1 MESNSGVLLCLKA
14 FRKIVG
20 YDGSVI
26 LPAAAGGKKKSFV
39 YLTFKWKEN

>member
-26 LPAAAGGKKKSFV
+26 LPAAAGGEESFV

>member
-26 LPAAAGGKKKSFV
+26 LPAAAGGGKSFV